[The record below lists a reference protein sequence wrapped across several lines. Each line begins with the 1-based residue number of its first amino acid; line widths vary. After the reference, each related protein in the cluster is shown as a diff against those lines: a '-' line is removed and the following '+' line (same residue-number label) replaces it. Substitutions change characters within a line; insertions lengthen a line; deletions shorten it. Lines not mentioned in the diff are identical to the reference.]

1 MNLELQIKE
10 LNGHVQTFADQKAKY
25 EEDLKA
31 SIDKVFD
38 LREII
43 ADLETQIQSKT
54 LNENVLGEKCRELE
68 NYIEHQNQANESLK
82 EELDDVRKM
91 PGHVERI
98 RYLEDQLKLAR
109 PTAEQKLLTD
119 QMTSQLKTI
128 EMLLD
133 RKTKTLEAFH
143 ALASTCSTTCS
154 SPSEDVSR
162 GNDLDS
168 DQSPM
173 RVVKMS
179 TEGSFLPF
187 EEVQRILEKLSK
199 HNRIEEATVKKVTDL
214 EMQVNG
220 MRANYNVS
228 FKINF
233 SKFFHE
239 MKRKRKHKPGKY
251 LAHLCH
257 MLAMHCATN
266 IFLSFSAVQH
276 KQTKKC

>member
-1 MNLELQIKE
+1 MPLVIKLLLVFTQIGNLEQQIKD
-10 LNGHVQTFADQKAKY
+10 LNGQIQSFTEQKAKY

-54 LNENVLGEKCRELE
+54 LNENVLDAKCKELE
-68 NYIEHQNQANESLK
+68 NYIDHQNQANESLK
-82 EELDDVRKM
+82 DELDGVRADVDEM
-91 PGHVERI
+91 GYAERI
-98 RYLEDQLKLAR
+98 HYLEDQLKLMR
-109 PTAEQKLLTD
+109 PSAEHKLLID

-162 GNDLDS
+162 GMDLDGS
-168 DQSPM
+168 DQSPL
-173 RVVKMS
+173 RIVRMS

-214 EMQVNG
+214 EMQVNS
-220 MRANYNVS
+220 MRGNYNVS
-228 FKINF
+228 FDR
-233 SKFFHE
+233 KF
-239 MKRKRKHKPGKY
+239 R
-251 LAHLCH
+251 
-257 MLAMHCATN
+257 
-266 IFLSFSAVQH
+266 S
-276 KQTKKC
+276 

>member
-1 MNLELQIKE
+1 MIIFFLSQITSLEQHIKE
-10 LNGHVQTFADQKAKY
+10 LNLQVESFTEQKTKY

-54 LNENVLGEKCRELE
+54 LNENILNEKCKELE
-68 NYIEHQNQANESLK
+68 NYIHHQNQANESLK
-82 EELDDVRKM
+82 EELDTVDEL
-91 PGHVERI
+91 GYNERI
-98 RYLEDQLKLAR
+98 QYLEDQLKLVR
-109 PTAEQKLLTD
+109 PSAEQKLLID

-143 ALASTCSTTCS
+143 ALASACSTTCS

-162 GNDLDS
+162 GMDLDTS
-168 DQSPM
+168 DQSPF

-214 EMQVNG
+214 EMQVNS

-228 FKINF
+228 FCLNIQRKKNEFQIKHENALVCLKIIKT
-233 SKFFHE
+233 SG
-239 MKRKRKHKPGKY
+239 R
-251 LAHLCH
+251 
-257 MLAMHCATN
+257 
-266 IFLSFSAVQH
+266 
-276 KQTKKC
+276 

>member
-1 MNLELQIKE
+1 MEQQIKD
-10 LNGHVQTFADQKAKY
+10 LNAQVQTFTEQKGKY

-43 ADLETQIQSKT
+43 ADLETQVQTKA
-54 LNENVLGEKCRELE
+54 LNENFLSQKCKELE
-68 NYIEHQNQANESLK
+68 NYINHQDQANESLK
-82 EELDDVRKM
+82 DELDGVRADVEES
-91 PGHVERI
+91 GYVDRI
-98 RYLEDQLKLAR
+98 RFLEDQLKLVR
-109 PTAEQKLLTD
+109 PSAEQKLLTE

-162 GNDLDS
+162 GMELDGS
-168 DQSPM
+168 DQSPL

-220 MRANYNVS
+220 MRSNYNVS
-228 FKINF
+228 
-233 SKFFHE
+233 ST
-239 MKRKRKHKPGKY
+239 
-251 LAHLCH
+251 L
-257 MLAMHCATN
+257 
-266 IFLSFSAVQH
+266 
-276 KQTKKC
+276 

>member
-1 MNLELQIKE
+1 M
-10 LNGHVQTFADQKAKY
+10 
-25 EEDLKA
+25 KA

-43 ADLETQIQSKT
+43 SDLETQIQSKA

-82 EELDDVRKM
+82 EELDDVREM
-91 PGHVERI
+91 PGYAERI
-98 RYLEDQLKLAR
+98 RYLEDQLKLTR

-143 ALASTCSTTCS
+143 ALASNCSTTCS

-162 GNDLDS
+162 GMELDS
-168 DQSPM
+168 DQSPL

-228 FKINF
+228 F
-233 SKFFHE
+233 E
-239 MKRKRKHKPGKY
+239 KR
-251 LAHLCH
+251 
-257 MLAMHCATN
+257 
-266 IFLSFSAVQH
+266 FLRFL
-276 KQTKKC
+276 TEKKNQ

>member
-1 MNLELQIKE
+1 MSFEGKILCMYFLFVFQITSLEQQIKD
-10 LNGHVQTFADQKAKY
+10 LNLQVQGFTEQKSKY

-54 LNENVLGEKCRELE
+54 LNENVLGAKCKELE
-68 NYIEHQNQANESLK
+68 NYIDHQNQANESLK
-82 EELDDVRKM
+82 DELDGVEEM
-91 PGHVERI
+91 AYSERI
-98 RYLEDQLKLAR
+98 QYLEDQLKFVR
-109 PTAEQKLLTD
+109 PSAEQKLLVD

-128 EMLLD
+128 EILLD

-143 ALASTCSTTCS
+143 ALASACSTTCS

-162 GNDLDS
+162 GMDLEAS
-168 DQSPM
+168 DQSPI
-173 RVVKMS
+173 RVTRMS

-199 HNRIEEATVKKVTDL
+199 HNRIEDATVKKVTDL

-228 FKINF
+228 FTQ
-233 SKFFHE
+233 E
-239 MKRKRKHKPGKY
+239 VGK
-251 LAHLCH
+251 LEVNEA
-257 MLAMHCATN
+257 
-266 IFLSFSAVQH
+266 
-276 KQTKKC
+276 

>member
-1 MNLELQIKE
+1 MEQQIKD
-10 LNGHVQTFADQKAKY
+10 LTAQVQGFTEQKSKY

-54 LNENVLGEKCRELE
+54 LNEEVLSQKCKELE
-68 NYIEHQNQANESLK
+68 NFIGHQNQANESLK
-82 EELDDVRKM
+82 EELDGVRADVDEM
-91 PGHVERI
+91 GYGERI
-98 RYLEDQLKLAR
+98 QYLEDQLKLTR
-109 PTAEQKLLTD
+109 PSAEQKLLID

-162 GNDLDS
+162 GTDLDGS
-168 DQSPM
+168 DQSPL
-173 RVVKMS
+173 RVLRMS

-187 EEVQRILEKLSK
+187 EELQRILEKLSK

-220 MRANYNVS
+220 MRANFHVS
-228 FKINF
+228 
-233 SKFFHE
+233 
-239 MKRKRKHKPGKY
+239 
-251 LAHLCH
+251 
-257 MLAMHCATN
+257 
-266 IFLSFSAVQH
+266 SALL
-276 KQTKKC
+276 